1 MIKIFAELPRVTET
15 VVVLPNPYQASL
27 VTQVHSLI
35 IIVIIIVVTI
45 VIIIVV
51 NVIFIVVIIINR
63 IIKWV
68 QYERVHPSITHDAH
82 VCYSIS
88 SDIIRPIAKGTF
100 PFSSHIGSENNL
112 FSNIIVTIYLI
123 LGLLSQSDICT
134 FFLDSFHLDNDHD
147 RPDDDDNEQAAQARL
162 SPPDPDIQ
170 LAEADLNPPHFRSR

>member
-1 MIKIFAELPRVTET
+1 MFAELPRVTET

-35 IIVIIIVVTI
+35 IIVIIIVVIII
-45 VIIIVV
+45 VIIII
-51 NVIFIVVIIINR
+51 VIISIIVAIIINE
-63 IIKWV
+63 IIKWWV

-123 LGLLSQSDICT
+123 LGQLSQSDICPFIIMIILAIIMILILMMMT
-134 FFLDSFHLDNDHD
+134 MTTR
-147 RPDDDDNEQAAQARL
+147 RPKPGCLPRTRTSSSQR
-162 SPPDPDIQ
+162 PT
-170 LAEADLNPPHFRSR
+170 

>member
-1 MIKIFAELPRVTET
+1 MFAELPRVTET

-27 VTQVHSLI
+27 VTQVHFVI
-35 IIVIIIVVTI
+35 IIVIFIVIIIVITI

-123 LGLLSQSDICT
+123 LGQLSQSDICPFIIMIILAIIMILILMMMT
-134 FFLDSFHLDNDHD
+134 MTTR
-147 RPDDDDNEQAAQARL
+147 RPKPGCLPRTRTSSLQR
-162 SPPDPDIQ
+162 PT
-170 LAEADLNPPHFRSR
+170 